1 MAEFGPER
9 QQTVIACKME
19 MYRCLSKERMGD
31 GEVIMMKYLTV
42 WMDFKTLMIGLNI
55 KFKTS

>member
-31 GEVIMMKYLTV
+31 GEVIMMKYLT
-42 WMDFKTLMIGLNI
+42 I
-55 KFKTS
+55 